1 MLSNQKAFDEFLLES
16 FKDGRTIRELRLS
29 EEEANYIKVKIPKA
43 QFKKISERINQSSK
57 EWYEVDTRQ
66 FK

>member
-1 MLSNQKAFDEFLLES
+1 MLSNKKAFDEFLLES

-43 QFKKISERINQSSK
+43 QFKKISDRVNLSSK
-57 EWYEVDTRQ
+57 EWYEVDTRR

>member
-43 QFKKISERINQSSK
+43 QFKKISERNNQSSK